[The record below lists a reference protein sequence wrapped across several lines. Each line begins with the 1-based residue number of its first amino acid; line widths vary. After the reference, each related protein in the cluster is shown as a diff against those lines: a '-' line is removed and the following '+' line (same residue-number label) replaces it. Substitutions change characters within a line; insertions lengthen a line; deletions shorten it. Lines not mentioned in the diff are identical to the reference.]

1 MEKILNQYKEN
12 RKQYNE
18 IIKILKDKNNTKL
31 KEFYNNH
38 VGAMFE
44 KTKILKS
51 KLNLIESLWL
61 EDFYNEFLTLASS
74 CINYGVIY
82 KITNNIYYDKR
93 TNSLH
98 VSYFYKRKKDLLVS
112 IINNN
117 VIDINKNKK
126 RYNDK
131 NITILRNVLS
141 KLKEINLCNINKP
154 YVEKINKNLDIEIF
168 PDTTTYLLFNKNRY
182 RIEESFFI
190 SDSIYCNSDSIYYND
205 GLDSFILFLDNEKE
219 ILQIIEKQISNI
231 ELLYNNM
238 IIIINKLHE
247 YNKTHI
253 MFEKLKQ

>member
-18 IIKILKDKNNTKL
+18 IIKILRDNNNTKL

-38 VGAMFE
+38 VGTMFE
-44 KTKILKS
+44 KTKILEG
-51 KLNLIESLWL
+51 KLNLIRSLWL
-61 EDFYNEFLTLASS
+61 KDFFNEFLTLASS

-82 KITNNIYYDKR
+82 KITDNIYYDKR
-93 TNSLH
+93 TNNLIEKRN
-98 VSYFYKRKKDLLVS
+98 VSYFYKGKKDLLVS

-131 NITILRNVLS
+131 NIKILQNVLS
-141 KLKEINLCNINKP
+141 KLKEMDLCNIDQP
-154 YVEKINKNLDIEIF
+154 YVEKINKDLDIQIF
-168 PDTTTYLLFNKNRY
+168 SDTTTYLLFNKNRY
-182 RIEESFFI
+182 RIEENFFI
-190 SDSIYCNSDSIYYND
+190 SDSVYCND
-205 GLDSFILFLDNEKE
+205 GLDSLILFLDNEKE

-238 IIIINKLHE
+238 VIIINKLHE
-247 YNKTHI
+247 YNKTYI
-253 MFEKLKQ
+253 MFERLKQ